1 MYILETENSRKGLA
15 RWLIGCSYLR
25 RQRNDRKGMTM
36 NSYISLNEKMPEYSQ
51 HENGMFSK
59 KILCYCEAD
68 KTVHLAVSEKSYFVE
83 PDGTKRTVFKFFGE
97 DGSEIENVSHW
108 CALPE
113 PPRE

>member
-1 MYILETENSRKGLA
+1 
-15 RWLIGCSYLR
+15 
-25 RQRNDRKGMTM
+25 MTM
-36 NSYISLNEKMPEYSQ
+36 NLYISLKEKMPEYSQ

-59 KILCYCEAD
+59 KILCYCETD

-108 CALPE
+108 CTLPE
-113 PPRE
+113 PPRQ